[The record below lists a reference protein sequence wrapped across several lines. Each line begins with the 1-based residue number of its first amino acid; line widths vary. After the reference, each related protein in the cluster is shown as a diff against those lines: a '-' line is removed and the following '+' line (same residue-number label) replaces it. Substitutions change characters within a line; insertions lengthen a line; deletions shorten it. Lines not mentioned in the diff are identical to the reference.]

1 MYLQLVWFQHNV
13 VHVCMNKGSVP
24 DDYLPE
30 FLEQICDWSR
40 FRGAWTSILEYNLV
54 VLWKFFERD
63 YLLMTAI
70 WKFCS
75 GMPWISKNNSPKPSP
90 TSHLSEVLT
99 PIDPYLVWVR
109 QGRPRGIFV
118 GWKLWFVGGIR
129 LKSWWICRG
138 IFNILYKWLKTGLDW
153 ILRSVLKG
161 FSVLN
166 DHDFARDVEGA
177 VLLST
182 PGESSHQTIMSRL
195 QGTLVFERES
205 FKHIMCIYIQY
216 VPVLLACWCVLEIS
230 RLHLLFSTFSSLSLV
245 ESSLFVGKSRWRRSS
260 GTLTCHLYYQ
270 GCPAPCPHL
279 CGFVRNLVDD
289 SLLVNF
295 LWMYE
300 EARQWKPVLL
310 LSNCV

>member
-1 MYLQLVWFQHNV
+1 
-13 VHVCMNKGSVP
+13 
-24 DDYLPE
+24 
-30 FLEQICDWSR
+30 
-40 FRGAWTSILEYNLV
+40 
-54 VLWKFFERD
+54 
-63 YLLMTAI
+63 MTAI
-70 WKFCS
+70 WKICS

-166 DHDFARDVEGA
+166 DHDFARVMEGA

-230 RLHLLFSTFSSLSLV
+230 RLHLLFSTFSSFKGIYHWLNLA
-245 ESSLFVGKSRWRRSS
+245 SSLESQGGEGVQGPW
-260 GTLTCHLYYQ
+260 LVTCTTKDALH
-270 GCPAPCPHL
+270 PAL
-279 CGFVRNLVDD
+279 ISAD
-289 SLLVNF
+289 S
-295 LWMYE
+295 
-300 EARQWKPVLL
+300 
-310 LSNCV
+310 CVT